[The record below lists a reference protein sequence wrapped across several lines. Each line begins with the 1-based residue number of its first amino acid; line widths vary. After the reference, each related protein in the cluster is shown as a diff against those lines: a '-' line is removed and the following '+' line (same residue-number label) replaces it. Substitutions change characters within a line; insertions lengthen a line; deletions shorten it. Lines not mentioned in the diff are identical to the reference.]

1 MENLPFFRP
10 WKLFPCGKT
19 MTFGLQRTRRR
30 KRRKINTN
38 EKWWKIKMNISSHGK
53 SMASVFQRRIITN
66 EKLPRNN
73 RKLTFFPI
81 LKTFSSR
88 KINFWPSKNEKKE
101 KKLLKRMKNCLKND
115 GKSRRILP
123 FLPVENRG
131 GFCLSKKN
139 HHEWKIER
147 RNNGKFTG
155 IDVTFFPI
163 LKNFFL
169 AEGKS
174 AASGLREEG
183 KKKKKKKKKSSPVSG
198 FRGETRARV
207 VLLWRGGGA
216 MAGVRSRIQKRRTS
230 VGFGSRLATGRQ
242 LAPAL
247 SFPPPPIRVRLF
259 PLLSALARL
268 ASSRASSIAST
279 SVTPFRDSSRVHSLH
294 GILPRNII
302 QDPSSHHPPNREKT
316 SSSSSW
322 MEWKRTWPRYIRECQ
337 ILCLTWIIRI
347 FGICFVQP
355 KGLESSYSTQEEFYF
370 ILDLVYRFLFSL
382 EKLDRSFL
390 SLSLSNRRD
399 REKLDRI
406 DSSTTTASTIPR
418 FPILYPYPSNLL
430 LPWGSKRMP

>member
-30 KRRKINTN
+30 KRRKIITN

-53 SMASVFQRRIITN
+53 SVASVFQRRIITN

-101 KKLLKRMKNCLKND
+101 KKLLKRMKNCLKTMENQD
-115 GKSRRILP
+115 EYYHFFPWKIVVASVFQRRIITNEKLNGEIMGNLPGSMLP
-123 FLPVENRG
+123 FSRSWKTFSSRKENRR
-131 GFCLSKKN
+131 L
-139 HHEWKIER
+139 
-147 RNNGKFTG
+147 
-155 IDVTFFPI
+155 
-163 LKNFFL
+163 L
-169 AEGKS
+169 AFG
-174 AASGLREEG
+174 
-183 KKKKKKKKKSSPVSG
+183 KKKKKKKKSSPVSG

-316 SSSSSW
+316 SSSW

-382 EKLDRSFL
+382 NKTRPFLLL
-390 SLSLSNRRD
+390 SLEQEGSRKVGSDRFFDDNRVN
-399 REKLDRI
+399 
-406 DSSTTTASTIPR
+406 DSSR

-430 LPWGSKRMP
+430 LPWGSKQM

>member
-1 MENLPFFRP
+1 MKNCLKTMENQDEYYHFFP
-10 WKLFPCGKT
+10 WK
-19 MTFGLQRTRRR
+19 
-30 KRRKINTN
+30 IVV
-38 EKWWKIKMNISSHGK
+38 
-53 SMASVFQRRIITN
+53 ASVFQRRIITN
-66 EKLPRNN
+66 EKLNGEIMGNLPGSMLPFSRSW
-73 RKLTFFPI
+73 
-81 LKTFSSR
+81 KTFSSR
-88 KINFWPSKNEKKE
+88 K
-101 KKLLKRMKNCLKND
+101 
-115 GKSRRILP
+115 
-123 FLPVENRG
+123 ENRR
-131 GFCLSKKN
+131 L
-139 HHEWKIER
+139 
-147 RNNGKFTG
+147 
-155 IDVTFFPI
+155 
-163 LKNFFL
+163 L
-169 AEGKS
+169 AFG
-174 AASGLREEG
+174 
-183 KKKKKKKKKSSPVSG
+183 KKKKKKKKSSPVSG

-268 ASSRASSIAST
+268 ASSIAST

-316 SSSSSW
+316 SSSSW

-382 EKLDRSFL
+382 NKTRPFLLL
-390 SLSLSNRRD
+390 SLEQEGSRKVGSDRFFDDNRVNDSSLSNSLSISLESSPSLRLETDAVIPPPRKLGLEFRTLRVAWQHRRAFD
-399 REKLDRI
+399 RARAIFPERNRSRNSIGRI
-406 DSSTTTASTIPR
+406 
-418 FPILYPYPSNLL
+418 FPSVNKEREERRNDGWPPIGL
-430 LPWGSKRMP
+430 G

>member
-174 AASGLREEG
+174 AASGLREEKEEKEEEQPRIRLPG
-183 KKKKKKKKKSSPVSG
+183 RNACAGG
-198 FRGETRARV
+198 FVVEGWRGD
-207 VLLWRGGGA
+207 GGGA
-216 MAGVRSRIQKRRTS
+216 VADTETSHFSWVWFASRDWPTAGSCSFVSAATYSRSPISAPLGSRTS
-230 VGFGSRLATGRQ
+230 
-242 LAPAL
+242 
-247 SFPPPPIRVRLF
+247 RLF
-259 PLLSALARL
+259 HRVDECDTVSRQFSCSL
-268 ASSRASSIAST
+268 SSR
-279 SVTPFRDSSRVHSLH
+279 
-294 GILPRNII
+294 
-302 QDPSSHHPPNREKT
+302 DPSTEYNPGPVL
-316 SSSSSW
+316 SSSSKSREDVVVLVVNGMETYVAEIYSW
-322 MEWKRTWPRYIRECQ
+322 VPDSLPNLDNKDFRNLLRSTKGIGIFVFYAGRILFYPRSRLSI
-337 ILCLTWIIRI
+337 
-347 FGICFVQP
+347 
-355 KGLESSYSTQEEFYF
+355 S
-370 ILDLVYRFLFSL
+370 LFSQ
-382 EKLDRSFL
+382 
-390 SLSLSNRRD
+390 
-399 REKLDRI
+399 
-406 DSSTTTASTIPR
+406 
-418 FPILYPYPSNLL
+418 
-430 LPWGSKRMP
+430 

>member
-163 LKNFFL
+163 LKTFSWRKENRRLL
-169 AEGKS
+169 AFGKKGRKRRRKRRR
-174 AASGLREEG
+174 AAPYPASGAKRVRGWFCCGGVEG
-183 KKKKKKKKKSSPVSG
+183 
-198 FRGETRARV
+198 R
-207 VLLWRGGGA
+207 WRGCGRGYRNVA
-216 MAGVRSRIQKRRTS
+216 LQLGLVR
-230 VGFGSRLATGRQ
+230 VSRLADSW
-242 LAPAL
+242 LL
-247 SFPPPPIRVRLF
+247 LF
-259 PLLSALARL
+259 RFRRHLFAFAYFRSSRFSHVSPLLAHLP
-268 ASSRASSIAST
+268 SR
-279 SVTPFRDSSRVHSLH
+279 RRVWHRFATVLVFTLFTGSFH
-294 GILPRNII
+294 GI
-302 QDPSSHHPPNREKT
+302 
-316 SSSSSW
+316 
-322 MEWKRTWPRYIRECQ
+322 
-337 ILCLTWIIRI
+337 
-347 FGICFVQP
+347 
-355 KGLESSYSTQEEFYF
+355 
-370 ILDLVYRFLFSL
+370 
-382 EKLDRSFL
+382 
-390 SLSLSNRRD
+390 
-399 REKLDRI
+399 
-406 DSSTTTASTIPR
+406 
-418 FPILYPYPSNLL
+418 
-430 LPWGSKRMP
+430 